1 MFQIMNKILSIIL
14 LVFVVSI
21 SNFSFGQTGMR
32 FWWRAAEGDTS
43 FNFNPS
49 KVVGAGNTLVFDSIP
64 YSEDYTLL
72 IVYHALTNDEQLLW
86 HLDFTPDGS
95 RGLTTQCTMIDSI
108 RIRHS
113 DITDMGPIISTL
125 RQSAPDSASGF
136 ARLTI
141 GSDTASGRFKVSEII
156 YFDNRIGIG
165 QLRRIQ
171 GSLAIRYGVT
181 LGPVDYPDGQGR
193 YFWHNNEEYRHR
205 VTGVGREITWA
216 LNQTRSRSQVDGAIL
231 TLSSDSLADGDFLVC
246 GDNNAP
252 LLFEDINGMQI
263 LQRRW
268 RTELTG
274 NNEHFYSL
282 TFDVDAIEG
291 QRDSLLL
298 LVDDNIFSPSL
309 VTPTQ
314 VRFDSVWFPPDTS
327 FFTLGRG
334 SVLWNRQLANTNYAH
349 GVGSTI
355 PGSNIQTSIYPNPS
369 LGQYT
374 LEVSD
379 AGWVKA
385 VIYNTLGAVVA
396 THEGSDKR
404 QYLFSGALP
413 TGNVY
418 YVTVTTEAGASTT
431 KLVVK

>member
-1 MFQIMNKILSIIL
+1 
-14 LVFVVSI
+14 
-21 SNFSFGQTGMR
+21 
-32 FWWRAAEGDTS
+32 
-43 FNFNPS
+43 
-49 KVVGAGNTLVFDSIP
+49 
-64 YSEDYTLL
+64 
-72 IVYHALTNDEQLLW
+72 
-86 HLDFTPDGS
+86 
-95 RGLTTQCTMIDSI
+95 
-108 RIRHS
+108 
-113 DITDMGPIISTL
+113 
-125 RQSAPDSASGF
+125 
-136 ARLTI
+136 
-141 GSDTASGRFKVSEII
+141 
-156 YFDNRIGIG
+156 
-165 QLRRIQ
+165 
-171 GSLAIRYGVT
+171 
-181 LGPVDYPDGQGR
+181 
-193 YFWHNNEEYRHR
+193 
-205 VTGVGREITWA
+205 
-216 LNQTRSRSQVDGAIL
+216 
-231 TLSSDSLADGDFLVC
+231 
-246 GDNNAP
+246 
-252 LLFEDINGMQI
+252 MQI

>member
-1 MFQIMNKILSIIL
+1 MKQD
-14 LVFVVSI
+14 V
-21 SNFSFGQTGMR
+21 
-32 FWWRAAEGDTS
+32 
-43 FNFNPS
+43 
-49 KVVGAGNTLVFDSIP
+49 
-64 YSEDYTLL
+64 L
-72 IVYHALTNDEQLLW
+72 I
-86 HLDFTPDGS
+86 
-95 RGLTTQCTMIDSI
+95 
-108 RIRHS
+108 
-113 DITDMGPIISTL
+113 TL
-125 RQSAPDSASGF
+125 RGTQTVDREPPQTVELVTRGTMTGRNGKF
-136 ARLTI
+136 AI
-141 GSDTASGRFKVSEII
+141 SYVE
-156 YFDNRIGIG
+156 
-165 QLRRIQ
+165 
-171 GSLAIRYGVT
+171 
-181 LGPVDYPDGQGR
+181 
-193 YFWHNNEEYRHR
+193 
-205 VTGVGREITWA
+205 
-216 LNQTRSRSQVDGAIL
+216 
-231 TLSSDSLADGDFLVC
+231 
-246 GDNNAP
+246 
-252 LLFEDINGMQI
+252 
-263 LQRRW
+263 
-268 RTELTG
+268 TELTG